1 MINVST
7 AFKQKLYRDER
18 DYLNTLQFTLTDNT
32 QLTVDNEHI
41 LGGGLEFEDAVGE
54 DNSFTALGSTVCNG
68 LTVTLYNL
76 DDIYSDY
83 IFEGA
88 RCIWYTGLNV
98 PSGNSEAPEMIKKGV
113 FTVDSATYDDY
124 TITLTLLDNMEQF
137 DRPYSMSQLAYPA
150 TLDEIVRNACS
161 ICDVTLDTNSLDFPN
176 KNYSVATRPEDGSTT
191 FREVLGW
198 CATIAGCFARCNV
211 DGKLELKWFDIASF
225 ENETGYDGGVFD
237 SANPYATGDSVDGG
251 SFNPW
256 NDGTSVEGGAFT
268 DNIPFHYIT
277 SLNTQSIG
285 VDDIT
290 ITGVKI
296 VVKVEE
302 ENSSS
307 TEQEFIAGSS
317 KYVIEVSENPFITV
331 DTVQSVLNF
340 LATQL
345 IGTRFRQCNVTHPS
359 DPTIEAGDVGLIW
372 DTRGNEH
379 PILITRVTFA
389 PDQLQ
394 TVVCG
399 AETVSKNQSTRVSFQ
414 TKSYIDARRQLRNE
428 RNAYQAAMND
438 LRESIENAAG
448 LYETDVVQQDSSV
461 IRYLHN
467 KPNLEE
473 SDIQIVISDV
483 GITMTPDGGDHWYG
497 LQVDGTLIASIMNT
511 IGINFDWGTGGTLTL
526 GGSNNTNGWIKILDA
541 SGTEIGRWT
550 KDGIEIKAG
559 SINLGNGNFVVTNG
573 GSITAKSGSIN
584 IGNGNFVVTTSGAMT
599 SKSGQIAN
607 FSIKENYLIYNLA
620 NNGTHIP
627 SMITYEDNRLYLGK
641 RGFINSDTSSNSSS
655 VSNAYLNERKV
666 QITEGQLVF
675 GRYYPGMIMRNQSGN
690 ITDFT
695 NHWKFEMV
703 QATNSSGTSTRQVLV
718 YNGSSNSY
726 DELKLRT
733 DDVDVKDNLFVH
745 GDSTVS
751 GTKSRFVSTKDYG
764 DRLLYCYETPS
775 PIFGDIGEGVIGEDG
790 LCYVNIDSIFSET
803 INTYQYQVFLQKYGN
818 GECFVRER
826 NSLYFVVQGTP
837 KLSFGWELKAK
848 QADYTQKR
856 LNKFEKRL
864 NIANEID
871 YALFAEGHIQN
882 IYENRGLNI

>member
-18 DYLNTLQFTLTDNT
+18 DYLNTLQFTLSDNT

-41 LGGGLEFEDAVGE
+41 MGGGLEFDDAVGE
-54 DNSFTALGSTVCNG
+54 DDSFTALGSTVCNG

-83 IFEGA
+83 VFEGA
-88 RCIWYTGLNV
+88 KCVWRTGLNV
-98 PSGNSEAPEMIKKGV
+98 PSNGSDVPEMIKKGV
-113 FTVDSATYDDY
+113 FTVDSATYSDY
-124 TITLTLLDNMEQF
+124 TITLTMLDNMEQF
-137 DRPYSMSQLAYPA
+137 DRPYSMSQLVYPA
-150 TLDEIVRNACS
+150 TLDAIVRNACS
-161 ICDVTLDTNSLDFPN
+161 ICDVTLDTNSLNFPN
-176 KNYSVATRPEDGSTT
+176 KNYEVAKRPEDGSTT

-198 CATIAGCFARCNV
+198 CATIAGCFARCNR
-211 DGKLELKWFDIASF
+211 DGKLELKWFDIAAF

-251 SFNPW
+251 TFNPW
-256 NDGTSVEGGAFT
+256 NDGTSVDGDTFT
-268 DNIPFHYIT
+268 TDIPLHYIT
-277 SLNTQSIG
+277 SLNNQNIG

-290 ITGVKI
+290 ITGVRI
-296 VVKVEE
+296 VVRTED
-302 ENSSS
+302 ENSPSD
-307 TEQEFIAGSS
+307 EREFFTGTSN
-317 KYVIEVSENPFITV
+317 YVIGISENPFIDVNTA
-331 DTVQSVLNF
+331 QSVLNF

-345 IGTRFRQCNVTHPS
+345 IGTVFRQCNVTHLS

-379 PILITRVTFA
+379 PILITRVTFS

-428 RNAYQAAMND
+428 RNAYQAAMDD
-438 LRESIENAAG
+438 LRESIENADG

-467 KPNLEE
+467 KPDLEE
-473 SDIQIVISDV
+473 SDIQIIISNV

-497 LQVDGTLIASIMNT
+497 MTVDGTFIASIMQT

-526 GGSNNTNGWIKILDA
+526 GGDNNTNGLLRVLNA
-541 SGTEIGRWT
+541 SGNQVGQWG
-550 KDGIEIKAG
+550 KDGINIISG
-559 SINLGNGNFVVTNG
+559 TINLGNGNF
-573 GSITAKSGSIN
+573 I
-584 IGNGNFVVTTSGAMT
+584 VTTAGAMT
-599 SKSGQIAN
+599 AKSGQIAN
-607 FSIKENYLIYNLA
+607 FSINENYLIYNLA
-620 NNGTHIP
+620 NNGTYIP

-675 GRYYPGMIMRNQSGN
+675 GRYYPGMIMRNQSGS

-695 NHWKFEMV
+695 GHWKFEMV

-718 YNGSSNSY
+718 YNGSSSSY

-864 NIANEID
+864 NIANKID